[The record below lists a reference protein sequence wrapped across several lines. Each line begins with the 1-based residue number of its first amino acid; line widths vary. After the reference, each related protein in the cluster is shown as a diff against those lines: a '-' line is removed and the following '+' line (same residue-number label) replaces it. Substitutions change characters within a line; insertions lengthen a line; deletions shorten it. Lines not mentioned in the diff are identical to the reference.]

1 MTALAIALGI
11 VGIACSIIEFAAFS
25 VAARHGKAT

>member
-11 VGIACSIIEFAAFS
+11 LGIACSIIEFAFV
-25 VAARHGKAT
+25 VAARHREAG